1 MDQLQERLTEAIRH
15 IANMQDRFVRR
26 DLDRM
31 LKTVREALD
40 DLDRESV
47 ECRRVHRTTARYE
60 QLKTLA
66 DERMSN
72 LEKHI
77 VFARLVR

>member
-1 MDQLQERLTEAIRH
+1 MDELQDRVTEAIKH
-15 IANMQDRFVRR
+15 IANIQDRFVRR

-31 LKTVREALD
+31 LKTVKEALD
-40 DLDRESV
+40 ELDRESV
-47 ECRRVHRTTARYE
+47 ECRRIHRTTARYE
-60 QLKTLA
+60 QLKIIA
-66 DERMSN
+66 DERISN

>member
-1 MDQLQERLTEAIRH
+1 MDELQDRVTEAIKH
-15 IANMQDRFVRR
+15 IANIQDRFVRR

-31 LKTVREALD
+31 LKTVKEALD
-40 DLDRESV
+40 ELDRESV
-47 ECRRVHRTTARYE
+47 ECRRIHRTTARYE
-60 QLKTLA
+60 QLKITA
-66 DERMSN
+66 DERISN